1 MRITMEIIEAYL
13 NCKTK
18 GFLKLIRETG
28 TKSDYHVMT
37 DAASRASREGCLAKL
52 IAIYGDGIANRE
64 AAVSKATLERG
75 AMLLADATLED
86 DSTSICF
93 DALKR
98 ANGVSKLGDHHYLP
112 ILHNHGDTIGRSRR
126 LLLAVLGLVLARV
139 QEVRPA
145 HGLVALG
152 PNGRLS
158 KVSLNPDLYREAEQ
172 ILDDVKRIQ
181 QVSEAPPLM
190 LNKHCHFCEFRQ
202 RCRSEAVDKD
212 DISLLEAVGEKELR
226 KLNRRGIF
234 TLVQLSC
241 TFRPRRKGKRV
252 TRQGYVRYSAL
263 HALAIREDKVHVC
276 GTPDLP
282 RRQVQVFLDA
292 EGNANGSFTY
302 LLGVRVAEGDAQTA
316 HVFWADSPDQ
326 EAEAFDAFLDL
337 LGGHKDFTLFHYG
350 SYEKKLLRRMRKVVK
365 RKDLVDLAIDKA
377 VNVLATI
384 DRQESN
390 ARSAP
395 PVVDCPV

>member
-52 IAIYGDGIANRE
+52 IAIYGDGIATRE

-252 TRQGYVRYSAL
+252 TRQGYVRY
-263 HALAIREDKVHVC
+263 R
-276 GTPDLP
+276 
-282 RRQVQVFLDA
+282 
-292 EGNANGSFTY
+292 
-302 LLGVRVAEGDAQTA
+302 
-316 HVFWADSPDQ
+316 
-326 EAEAFDAFLDL
+326 
-337 LGGHKDFTLFHYG
+337 
-350 SYEKKLLRRMRKVVK
+350 
-365 RKDLVDLAIDKA
+365 
-377 VNVLATI
+377 
-384 DRQESN
+384 
-390 ARSAP
+390 
-395 PVVDCPV
+395 